1 MTYVIIFYSIGD
13 YMKNERVR
21 RAIRLLVVLAIL
33 TVIVFVWDLF
43 KNRNKSIN
51 DIINIISPKQKN
63 TDNSNGIYS
72 YIEPLGVKYNAS
84 KTCGFDSITNYI
96 YIIYDEYYYFRST
109 CMGTFLKEK
118 GQTKNLN
125 IDTDDNGYYV
135 MFNKNRYVR
144 DNKLKVI
151 LPINLLKNSKETDI
165 DLNSLSIITKE
176 TQFEGSYYKLSK
188 TVAYISPRMTAIY
201 EHSPS
206 GGFKLTLGQDKI
218 ITYEYTIKDMNMF
231 PSVRN
236 YGSNLA
242 IIEKEYNEF
251 DKNKYAYKLKL
262 ISATQN
268 IYDLRNHFPIM
279 VDGVQLNTNDYSIY
293 IMYDD
298 SKQYYRMF
306 VGYDKKFCVGDEKS
320 NKIAYYEFAIKYN
333 FLNATFD
340 RPEFVKIGYEN
351 EDCSYIEQYVRG

>member
-1 MTYVIIFYSIGD
+1 ME
-13 YMKNERVR
+13 NERVR
-21 RAIRLLVVLAIL
+21 RAVRLLIVLAIL

-43 KNRNKSIN
+43 KNKDKSID
-51 DIINIISPKQKN
+51 DIIKIITPKQKN

-72 YIEPLGVKYNAS
+72 YVEPLGVKYKAS
-84 KTCGFDSITNYI
+84 KSCGFDSITNYL

-125 IDTDDNGYYV
+125 IDTDDSGYYV
-135 MFNKNRYVR
+135 MFNKNKYVR
-144 DNKLKVI
+144 DNKLKTIV
-151 LPINLLKNSKETDI
+151 PENLLKGSKEADI
-165 DLNSLSIITKE
+165 DLNSLAIITKE
-176 TQFEGSYYKLSK
+176 TQFEGSYYKLEK
-188 TVAYISPRMTAIY
+188 TVAYVNPRITAVY
-201 EHSPS
+201 EHNSS
-206 GGFKLTLGQDKI
+206 GGFTLTLGKND
-218 ITYEYTIKDMNMF
+218 ITTYTYTIKDMKMF
-231 PSVRN
+231 PSFRN

-242 IIEKEYNEF
+242 IVEKEYNPY

-262 ISATQN
+262 ISATQSL
-268 IYDLRNHFPIM
+268 YDLRNHFPII
-279 VDGVQLNTNDYSIY
+279 VDGVELNTNDYSIY
-293 IMYDD
+293 IMYDE

-306 VGYDKKFCVGDEKS
+306 VGHDTKFCVGDVKS
-320 NKIAYYEFAIKYN
+320 NRIAYYEFAIKYN